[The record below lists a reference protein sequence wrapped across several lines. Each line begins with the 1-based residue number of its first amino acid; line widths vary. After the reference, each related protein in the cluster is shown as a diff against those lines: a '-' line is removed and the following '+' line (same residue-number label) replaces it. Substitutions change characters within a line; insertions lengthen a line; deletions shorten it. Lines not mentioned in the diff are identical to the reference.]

1 MIVCCLRNNNI
12 KPIKNEEFYLYR
24 DGDSSSYSVS
34 ELHQRKNNCRSTK
47 REYYLL
53 AIVVI

>member
-24 DGDSSSYSVS
+24 HGDSSSYSVS